1 MRAMSAQ
8 GYDDTDMT
16 PEEFDQAV
24 RSGVPADVTNLAVRA
39 NVLVFEANASIA
51 REGAAAGATWNRG
64 VAPAV
69 QSPRISPQR
78 VPA

>member
-1 MRAMSAQ
+1 MSAQ

-24 RSGVPADVTNLAVRA
+24 QSGVPADVTNLAARA
-39 NVLVFEANASIA
+39 TFLVFEANASIA
-51 REGAAAGATWNRG
+51 RKGAASGTTWNHRM
-64 VAPAV
+64 APAV
-69 QSPRISPQR
+69 QSPRISQPR

>member
-1 MRAMSAQ
+1 MSAQ

-24 RSGVPADVTNLAVRA
+24 QSGVPADVTNLAVRA
-39 NVLVFEANASIA
+39 NVPLFEANASLA
-51 REGAAAGATWNRG
+51 REGVAAGANWNRE
-64 VAPAV
+64 VVPAV
-69 QSPRISPQR
+69 QSPRISTQR